1 MSDKLLNL
9 HGLGFKGKML
19 VIEKAK
25 TLPKAENINEV
36 NQNTCPQTQT
46 SQLDPGLENTL
57 ASRPLQRNTAIHKK
71 GDIALFSDSI
81 PRGMNIKEINR
92 QIQGGRIHVKAFPG
106 AKSTQLNHYVTPTL
120 EEYSYDAAIIHV
132 GINDI
137 LRSKHDELHKLPENI
152 IKVGNTCQ
160 KYNIG
165 KIYIS
170 AILPST
176 RTNINIYDINQK
188 LRDLCMKHKFE
199 FIDHEQI
206 TSKFL
211 WNDGIHLLDSGKSI
225 LGQNFVNRVSNFFRK
240 NDSFLTDPH
249 FQEIIR

>member
-1 MSDKLLNL
+1 MILIDLQIVTIKHDILLRKLSIIVSFTFDCNAKSFAIASIAFFLFFFVLAVAFGRTAKRFFRNVL
-9 HGLGFKGKML
+9 SC
-19 VIEKAK
+19 VIH
-25 TLPKAENINEV
+25 I
-36 NQNTCPQTQT
+36 
-46 SQLDPGLENTL
+46 
-57 ASRPLQRNTAIHKK
+57 
-71 GDIALFSDSI
+71 
-81 PRGMNIKEINR
+81 
-92 QIQGGRIHVKAFPG
+92 KAFPG

-120 EEYSYDAAIIHV
+120 EEYRYDAGIIHV

-137 LRSKHDELHKLPENI
+137 LRSKHDELDKLPENI

-176 RTNINIYDINQK
+176 RTNINTLDINKK
-188 LRDLCMKHKFE
+188 LRDLCMKHNFE

-249 FQEIIR
+249 FQETIR

>member
-1 MSDKLLNL
+1 
-9 HGLGFKGKML
+9 
-19 VIEKAK
+19 
-25 TLPKAENINEV
+25 
-36 NQNTCPQTQT
+36 
-46 SQLDPGLENTL
+46 
-57 ASRPLQRNTAIHKK
+57 
-71 GDIALFSDSI
+71 
-81 PRGMNIKEINR
+81 MNMKEINR

-137 LRSKHDELHKLPENI
+137 LRSKHDELDKLPENI

-176 RTNINIYDINQK
+176 RTNINIFDINKK
-188 LRDLCMKHKFE
+188 LRDLCMKHNFE

-211 WNDGIHLLDSGKSI
+211 WNDGIHLLDTGKSI

-249 FQEIIR
+249 FQETIR